1 MNSEPYIVGQVIEL
15 QTVFTN
21 DDGDP
26 IDPNAVTCKVLQPD
40 GTVEEPSVS
49 HVASGT
55 YLAQFTPVQIGLHEY
70 RFAGA
75 DADGAPVSAGEK
87 AFLTTTDFGVG
98 A

>member
-1 MNSEPYIVGQVIEL
+1 MNSDPYIVGQVIEL

-26 IDPNAVTCKVLQPD
+26 IDPTTVTCKVLQPD
-40 GTVEEPSVS
+40 GVIAEPTAS
-49 HVASGT
+49 HIASGT
-55 YLAQFTPVQIGLHEY
+55 YVAQFTPVQIGLHEY
-70 RFAGA
+70 RFAGI
-75 DADGAPVSAGEK
+75 DADGDPVSAGEK